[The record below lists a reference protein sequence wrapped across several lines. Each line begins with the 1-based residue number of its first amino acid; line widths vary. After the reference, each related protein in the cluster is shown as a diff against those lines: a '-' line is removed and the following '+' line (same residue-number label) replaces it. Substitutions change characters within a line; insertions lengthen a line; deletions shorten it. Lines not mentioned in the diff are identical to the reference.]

1 MDDTANTGARW
12 SLQGN
17 VGRLIYGP
25 LSGEVDTSRPH
36 SGLSALA
43 FDSDHRLGLLLGVI
57 PHGQWLSPSDTKGG
71 DEARSWPLPLAET
84 YVRGNDL
91 VATYRAS
98 DNSPFSSQLYWRTA
112 TLDGVEGVVASISL
126 LVSLQTQLLDT
137 RPQISVVSLLS
148 AKETL
153 CIDVDDH
160 AKPEINQV
168 RPPES
173 DQIRTG
179 ENNVA
184 AGKVRCVLRRL
195 VAPGL
200 SYAEIMPSAD
210 YFAMYAAGPNAE
222 GDYITEWT
230 LFADF
235 LEKGVIRRAR
245 VHAALLPRENDI
257 ELATICCL
265 AIERLELPLTT

>member
-1 MDDTANTGARW
+1 MDDTVNAGSHW

-17 VGRLIYGP
+17 VGRLAYGP
-25 LSGEVDTSRPH
+25 LSGDVDTTRPN
-36 SGLSALA
+36 SGLSVLE

-57 PHGQWLSPSDTKGG
+57 QIPCDQWLSQDDTKRG
-71 DEARSWPLPLAET
+71 DEAKSWPLPLAET

-98 DNSPFSSQLYWRTA
+98 DNSPYSSQLYWRKA

-160 AKPEINQV
+160 ANPEINQV
-168 RPPES
+168 LP
-173 DQIRTG
+173 G
-179 ENNVA
+179 ENNFT

-195 VAPGL
+195 VAPRL
-200 SYAEIMPSAD
+200 SYAEIMQSAD
-210 YFAMYAAGPNAE
+210 YFAMRAEGPNAE
-222 GDYITEWT
+222 GDYITEWA

-257 ELATICCL
+257 ELATICCQ